1 MKKDILISAISK
13 DKLVYS
19 YITILDNTIK
29 EMQKRHNLNIVSQT
43 IISRAITGGV
53 LLSGN
58 LKNQGDTLVF
68 NWNCTG
74 DVKKI
79 VVEVKYN
86 GEVRGYIENPN
97 LPFIERSF
105 INGNIKAEPYIG
117 FGELTISRFTHTN
130 NPPYHSVVPI
140 VAGEIA
146 EDLTLYIQQS
156 LQIESAL
163 KIGLSIDKDNNLEVC
178 GGILFT
184 AYPETSEKKIK
195 EINKK
200 FEEMG
205 SFTDLLKQ
213 KNFNYNNIF
222 EELDLKVFSEK
233 DIYFKCN
240 CNINQ
245 IKGFLKKLSKDDIKE
260 FIEDNGKIRIDCKY
274 CGTHYE
280 FLEEEIAIDE

>member
-1 MKKDILISAISK
+1 MKKDVLISAISK

-29 EMQKRHNLNIVSQT
+29 EIQKRHNLNIISHA
-43 IISRAITGGV
+43 IMSRAVIGGV

-58 LKNQGDTLVF
+58 LKNHEDTLVL

-86 GEVRGYIENPN
+86 GEVRGYIENTN
-97 LPFIERSF
+97 LSFIENSLV
-105 INGNIKAEPYIG
+105 NGNIKAEPYIG
-117 FGELTISRFTHTN
+117 FGELIISRFTPTN

-140 VAGEIA
+140 VSGEIA

-163 KIGLSIDKDNNLEVC
+163 KIGLSIDKNNNLEAA
-178 GGILFT
+178 GGILFI

-200 FEEMG
+200 FEEIG

-213 KNFNYNNIF
+213 KDFNYNKIF
-222 EELDLKVFSEK
+222 DELNLEVFSEK
-233 DIYFKCN
+233 EIYFKCN

-245 IKGFLKKLSKDDIKE
+245 IKSFLKNLSKDDLKE
-260 FIEDNGKIRIDCKY
+260 FIDENNKIKVDCKY
-274 CGTHYE
+274 CGIHYE
-280 FLEEEIAIDE
+280 FLPEEISKDE